1 MKNYIWVGAIV
12 ACLLTA
18 SVNAQEAT
26 WNDAQKEVWGLVQQ
40 SWMDDV
46 AENGKWPAEY
56 IHDSYVS
63 WGDSSAAP
71 RYNNCGRRHFVHYR
85 FIVFIAK
92 PTPSNHCILV
102 SGCCTAVAP

>member
-40 SWMDDV
+40 SWMD
-46 AENGKWPAEY
+46 AL
-56 IHDSYVS
+56 
-63 WGDSSAAP
+63 P
-71 RYNNCGRRHFVHYR
+71 RMASGQLSIFT
-85 FIVFIAK
+85 IATSHGATEVQHPDTRMQWLLGVGLAMK
-92 PTPSNHCILV
+92 TIKR
-102 SGCCTAVAP
+102 